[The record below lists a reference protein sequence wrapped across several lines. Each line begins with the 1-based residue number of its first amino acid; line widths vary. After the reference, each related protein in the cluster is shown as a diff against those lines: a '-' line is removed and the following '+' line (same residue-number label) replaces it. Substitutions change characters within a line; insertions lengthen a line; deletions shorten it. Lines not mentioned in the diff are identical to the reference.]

1 MLNRKDD
8 DEINNDLSRDREE
21 DIFNENLFEFSNSSS
36 MDENELSGKKKIKLS
51 QEDETN
57 NNLLDIK
64 NDSKN
69 LSEEVFLEEEI
80 HEKGNPNKGDFLKN
94 DLTENLSIFFFNK
107 KIIHFDI

>member
-8 DEINNDLSRDREE
+8 EEINNDLSREREE

-51 QEDETN
+51 QEEDETN

-64 NDSKN
+64 NHSKN
-69 LSEEVFLEEEI
+69 LSEEVFLEEEM
-80 HEKGNPNKGDFLKN
+80 HEKENPNKEDFLKN
-94 DLTENLSIFFFNK
+94 DLTENLSIFFFK
-107 KIIHFDI
+107 KKNYSF

>member
-8 DEINNDLSRDREE
+8 DEINNDLSREREE

-51 QEDETN
+51 QEEDETN

-64 NDSKN
+64 NHSKN
-69 LSEEVFLEEEI
+69 LSEEVFLEEEM
-80 HEKGNPNKGDFLKN
+80 HEKENPNKEDFLKN

-107 KIIHFDI
+107 KNYSF